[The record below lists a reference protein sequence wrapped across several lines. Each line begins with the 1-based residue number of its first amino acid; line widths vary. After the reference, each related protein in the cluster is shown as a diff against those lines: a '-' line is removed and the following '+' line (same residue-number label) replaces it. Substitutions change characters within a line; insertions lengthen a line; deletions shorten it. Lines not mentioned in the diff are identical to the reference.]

1 MLWTSVREIVHI
13 DMLSILMICLVSFIG
28 SVVGVFSK
36 TYMQGDILYRRFFSN
51 ILILLISVILM
62 SMADNLILF
71 LSAWCY
77 SNWILA
83 TLIVHKSS
91 WKAAEASG
99 RLALKNFIVG
109 CSFLAVAFALL
120 SQTTGSFSIT
130 YIIQNAPYSWC
141 TVTALM
147 FLLIA
152 AMTQSAIW
160 PFHRWLISSPNS
172 PTPVSALMHA
182 GMVNGGG
189 FLLARFAPLYFN
201 APKILSI
208 IFVSGLISAL
218 VGSLWKLMQHDVKR
232 MLACSTMGQMGF
244 MFVQL
249 GSGLFAPA
257 LAHLCWHGMFKAY
270 LFLASGSSA
279 QEKRVTV
286 KHPLRL
292 ISFLFSLGCGALGSI
307 IFVIINNKNRFPS
320 DSSLIIIEIVFI
332 LGAQLAL
339 TVLDGTSFKKFPLA
353 LMVTVFMTGLYA
365 TNVYFFDCMLSPLK
379 LLQPQPLTAIH
390 IMGLIA
396 IMAAWIFMLLA
407 KYLPHKVNVPHCF
420 LRLYVRALN
429 SSQPD
434 PATITSHRN
443 AYDYKEG

>member
-1 MLWTSVREIVHI
+1 MLWTSVKQIVHI
-13 DMLSILMICLVSFIG
+13 DMLSMIMISLVGFIG
-28 SVVGVFSK
+28 SVIVFFSK
-36 TYMQGDILYRRFFSN
+36 TYMQGDILYRRFFWN
-51 ILILLISVILM
+51 ILILLASVILM

-71 LSAWCY
+71 LTAWCY
-77 SNWILA
+77 SNWFLA

-91 WKAAEASG
+91 WKAAQASG
-99 RLALKNFIVG
+99 RLALKNFILG
-109 CSFLAVAFALL
+109 CSFLVVAFILL
-120 SQTTGSFSIT
+120 SQATGSFSIQ
-130 YIIQNAPYSWC
+130 YITQNAPYTWH
-141 TVTALM
+141 TVSAL
-147 FLLIA
+147 LLLLLA
-152 AMTQSAIW
+152 GMTQSAIW

-201 APKILSI
+201 YPKILCSI
-208 IFVSGLISAL
+208 FICGLLSAL

-244 MFVQL
+244 MFVEL

-279 QEKRVTV
+279 QEKRINF
-286 KHPLRL
+286 KHFPGF
-292 ISFLFSLGCGALGSI
+292 ISFLFSVGCGGLGSF

-320 DSSLIIIEIVFI
+320 DSSLIIVEIVFI
-332 LGAQLAL
+332 LGTQLAL
-339 TVLDGTSFKKFPLA
+339 TVLDGTSFKRFPLA
-353 LMVTVFMTGLYA
+353 VIVTAFMTGLYA
-365 TNVYFFDCMLSPLK
+365 ANVYFFDLILSPLK
-379 LLQPQPLTAIH
+379 LLQPQPLTVIH
-390 IMGLIA
+390 IIGLIV
-396 IMAAWIFMLLA
+396 IMTGWISLLFLR
-407 KYLPHKVNVPHCF
+407 YLPHKANVPDCF
-420 LRLYVRALN
+420 LRLYVTALN

-443 AYDYKEG
+443 GYDYKG